1 MSEELK
7 FDPIE
12 EVITEISKGHFV
24 IMVDDESRENEGD
37 LIFAAEFVTPEKI
50 NLMMKEA
57 RGLICVPLPDEHL
70 FCLGLNDMVTRAE
83 DPMATAFTVSVDA
96 RLGITTGISAY
107 DRARTIEILVSSN
120 TKPNDL
126 TTPGHIFPLR
136 AKYGGVLIRAGHTEA
151 AVDLARLAGLTPAG
165 VICEI
170 INDNGTMARTPE
182 LFEFAKRHGFAIGTI
197 KALIEYRRRF
207 DKLIEKVTE
216 ADIPTET
223 GIWQM
228 KLYRSL
234 VDGLEHVTLIKGE
247 ISEVPTMVRVHSECF
262 TGEVFGSLRCD
273 CREQLGAAMTMIEK
287 EKRGVLLYIR
297 QEGRGI
303 GLANKLKAYRL
314 QDQGFDTVEANE
326 QLGFKPDLREY
337 GTGAQILKDLGLYQ
351 IRLLTNNPRKIV
363 GLEGHGLKVVERI
376 QLEMLPHAHNE
387 KYLKAKR
394 EKMGHLFRQVGF
406 H

>member
-1 MSEELK
+1 MSLELK

-12 EVITEISKGHFV
+12 EVISEIGKGNFV

-37 LIFAAEFVTPEKI
+37 LIFAAQFVTPKKI
-50 NLMMKEA
+50 NFMMKEA
-57 RGLICVPLPDEHL
+57 RGLICVPLSDERL
-70 FCLGLNDMVTRAE
+70 FRLGLKDMVMKAE

-96 RLGITTGISAY
+96 RLGITTGISAH
-107 DRARTIEILVSSN
+107 DRAHTIEILANSN

-126 TTPGHIFPLR
+126 ITPGHIFPLR
-136 AKYGGVLIRAGHTEA
+136 AKHGGVLIRAGHTEA
-151 AVDLARLAGLTPAG
+151 AIDLARLAGLTPAG

-170 INDNGTMARTPE
+170 INDDGTMARTPE
-182 LFEFAKRHGFAIGTI
+182 LFEFARRHGLKIGTI
-197 KALIEYRRRF
+197 KALIEYRRQF

-216 ADIPTET
+216 ADIPTDT
-223 GIWQM
+223 GAWHM

-234 VDGLEHVTLIKGE
+234 VDGLEHIAMVKGE
-247 ISEVPTMVRVHSECF
+247 VSEAPTMVRVHSECF

-273 CREQLGAAMTMIEK
+273 CREQLAGAMAMIEK

-303 GLANKLKAYRL
+303 GLANKLRAYQL
-314 QDQGFDTVEANE
+314 QDQGLDTVEANE

-337 GTGAQILKDLGLYQ
+337 GTGAQILKDLGLCQ

-376 QLEMLPHAHNE
+376 QLEMPSQIYNE
-387 KYLKAKR
+387 KYLKTKR
-394 EKMGHLFRQVGF
+394 EKMGHLFGQLGM